1 MIQEHV
7 VYSKEIQTSEG
18 SFDVPQLSEEEIRQQ
33 IMDELEIK
41 EKQKQA
47 QLEEERLRAE
57 QEKTEEYQGKV
68 TGMTGHAHVRW
79 TGLIDEPLL

>member
-68 TGMTGHAHVRW
+68 TGMMGHTHARC
-79 TGLIDEPLL
+79 TGLIDELLL

>member
-1 MIQEHV
+1 MNQEHV

-18 SFDVPQLSEEEIRQQ
+18 SFDAPQLSEEEIRQQ

-57 QEKTEEYQGKV
+57 QEKSEEYQGKV
-68 TGMTGHAHVRW
+68 TGGWDTR
-79 TGLIDEPLL
+79 PK